1 MIALL
6 ATTIGKFFSSSL
18 LSMAELLL
26 EQSNISNVFE
36 NGKKDGSMTRFL
48 MAVLVVALATATT
61 GCATCDSCQDHSPVA
76 FGDCCDDL
84 PVGKRAGSILSGNSS
99 VDTAG
104 EAESVPGE
112 VIDDP
117 VQ

>member
-36 NGKKDGSMTRFL
+36 NGKKD
-48 MAVLVVALATATT
+48 
-61 GCATCDSCQDHSPVA
+61 
-76 FGDCCDDL
+76 
-84 PVGKRAGSILSGNSS
+84 
-99 VDTAG
+99 
-104 EAESVPGE
+104 
-112 VIDDP
+112 
-117 VQ
+117 